1 MLVYW
6 TTLALFLSLLTLV
19 WNDKWM
25 ANPFNIGSE
34 RWKAGI
40 LMDKSCFP
48 IYSPPSLSSIYAF
61 SFFAVPPSLTQ
72 NHVELLQSFL
82 LHLILNDGLELL
94 AEIFF
99 SRCETKENYLS
110 EFITTFLASN
120 IQERDWTFERKARN
134 TVKCKK
140 GENLTKRMER
150 KLSNWISCA
159 WKCVKS
165 SWLLAAG

>member
-1 MLVYW
+1 
-6 TTLALFLSLLTLV
+6 
-19 WNDKWM
+19 M

-34 RWKAGI
+34 GEVKTEKRSK

-61 SFFAVPPSLTQ
+61 SSFAVPPSLTQ

-94 AEIFF
+94 AEEIFF

-120 IQERDWTFERKARN
+120 IQERD
-134 TVKCKK
+134 
-140 GENLTKRMER
+140 
-150 KLSNWISCA
+150 
-159 WKCVKS
+159 
-165 SWLLAAG
+165 